1 MKTHP
6 RLALWP
12 LLSQLPER
20 VLLATYSPFVD
31 TQSHPLL
38 REEDLPLRVG
48 PERPPPPP
56 TPRVKAHRGLWLCPG
71 SSRSP
76 GEWRVYLDGHWPQKP
91 DVGWNDWELSPGRV
105 AGPGVLAVLQSPA
118 CLHK

>member
-38 REEDLPLRVG
+38 REEGLRVG
-48 PERPPPPP
+48 PERPHPA
-56 TPRVKAHRGLWLCPG
+56 TPHVKAHSGCVLGAAGPPG
-71 SSRSP
+71 SGGCTWMVTGPRSLM
-76 GEWRVYLDGHWPQKP
+76 WDG
-91 DVGWNDWELSPGRV
+91 VTGS
-105 AGPGVLAVLQSPA
+105 
-118 CLHK
+118 